1 MTDNMLELPESVS
14 RLSLGGRQI
23 YIVGTAHVSRES
35 VEDVRRTVEAVRPD
49 SVCVELCQGRYDAL
63 AKKDAWKK
71 MNIFKI
77 IRRKKTSLLL
87 AQLIMSSF
95 YRKLGEKLGVQPG
108 AEMIEG
114 ARVAE
119 ETGAKLVLAD
129 REIQITLK
137 RVWGYAGFWTK
148 LRLAFHLMVG
158 ILLAE
163 DEEIDEET
171 IEKIKKQD
179 QLESVLAEFAAK
191 FPQIKQRL
199 LDERDVY
206 LSQKIREAPGATVV
220 AVVGAGHVEG
230 IKKEI
235 QTAKPLDELME
246 LPPKAIW
253 PRVVKWGIPAAII
266 ALVVWG
272 FFKEGGAHTA
282 KSIYIWVVING
293 GLSALGALLAFAHPL
308 TVLSAFL
315 GAPITSLNPMIGA
328 GWVAALVQ
336 AWVKKPTVADF
347 EDLPKATSTVKG
359 FWKNPVTKILLVA
372 ALANLGSAIGTFV
385 AGSWVAARSL

>member
-23 YIVGTAHVSRES
+23 YIVGTAHLSRES
-35 VEDVRRTVEAVRPD
+35 VEDVRRTIEAVRPE

-63 AKKDAWKK
+63 VKKDAWKR

-77 IRRKKTSLLL
+77 IRQKKTSLLL
-87 AQLIMSSF
+87 AQLIVSSF
-95 YRKLGEKLGVQPG
+95 YRKLGQKLGVQPG
-108 AEMIEG
+108 AEMTEG
-114 ARVAE
+114 AKVAE

-129 REIQITLK
+129 REIQTTLK

-148 LRLAFHLMVG
+148 LRLAFHLMAG
-158 ILLAE
+158 ILLAD
-163 DEEIDEET
+163 DEEISEET
-171 IEKIKKQD
+171 IEKIKRQD
-179 QLESVLAEFAAK
+179 QLEWVLAEFAAK

-206 LSQKIREAPGATVV
+206 LSQKIREAPGAAVV

-235 QTAKPLDELME
+235 QTAKPVDELME

-253 PRVVKWGIPAAII
+253 PRVLKWAIPAAII

-272 FFKEGGAHTA
+272 SFKEGGAHTA
-282 KSIYIWVVING
+282 KSIYIWIVING
-293 GLSALGALLAFAHPL
+293 GLSALGAMLALAHPL

-347 EDLPKATSTVKG
+347 EDLPNATSTIKG

-372 ALANLGSAIGTFV
+372 ALANLGSVIGTFV

>member
-1 MTDNMLELPESVS
+1 MTDTILELPESVS

-35 VEDVRRTVEAVRPD
+35 VEDVRRTIEAVRPD

-77 IRRKKTSLLL
+77 IRQKKTSLLL
-87 AQLIMSSF
+87 AQLIMGSF
-95 YRKLGEKLGVQPG
+95 YRKLGQKLGVQPG

-114 ARVAE
+114 ATVAE

-137 RVWGYAGFWTK
+137 RVWGYLGFWTK
-148 LRLAFHLMVG
+148 LKLAFHLMAG
-158 ILLAE
+158 IVLAE
-163 DEEIDEET
+163 DEEIDEEL

-179 QLESVLAEFAAK
+179 QLEAVLAEFAAK
-191 FPQIKQRL
+191 FPQIKRRL

-253 PRVVKWGIPAAII
+253 PRVLKWAIPAVII
-266 ALVVWG
+266 ALIVWG

-282 KSIYIWVVING
+282 KSIYIWVAING
-293 GLSALGALLAFAHPL
+293 GLSALGAMLALAHPL
-308 TVLSAFL
+308 TILSAFL
-315 GAPITSLNPMIGA
+315 GAPVTSLNPMIGA